1 MKILLYSP
9 NYKFLTIERNKQ
21 TLKTVTHN
29 IYANCILTH
38 KTWPISI
45 FTLIISIIDQISKND
60 FTDRGKLNARS
71 LRPISRK
78 SSKISTLA
86 ASSAA
91 TNSCSCWKIWS
102 WAFRRVFANGACL
115 ILVSSDLF
123 NTSTSAGDCVSDPF
137 CHFYSFFCPTL
148 LFEIWYFILSTLN
161 CQTLPVI

>member
-1 MKILLYSP
+1 M
-9 NYKFLTIERNKQ
+9 IERNKQ

-29 IYANCILTH
+29 IYANCILAQ
-38 KTWPISI
+38 KTWPIFI
-45 FTLIISIIDQISKND
+45 FTQITSIIDQIPKND
-60 FTDRGKLNARS
+60 LTDREKSNARS

-102 WAFRRVFANGACL
+102 CAFRRVFANGACL

-123 NTSTSAGDCVSDPF
+123 NTSTFARDCVSDPF
-137 CHFYSFFCPTL
+137 WHFYSFFSPTL
-148 LFEIWYFILSTLN
+148 LFEIWFCMLCTLK
-161 CQTLPVI
+161 CQLLPVI